1 MKKIKIVFFVGCFI
15 LLGVL
20 CAYPT
25 IYSWHKNV
33 SAEEP
38 KYYLQLEIFKRNGE
52 KICIKPGETIDTPIS
67 IGLDT
72 DWNLGINSVMYIKK
86 NPNDVV
92 VRSLIAQPS
101 YSEQCGYYIDEYS
114 ITDKKG
120 NTFTA
125 KFQNTFEIYDYT
137 AEFGD
142 LAFECIAGVHKV
154 KFSVNAFSVY
164 GIEKTEFNLSFLVE
178 EDTRADGM
186 EICLS
191 DTSEYTKITSSYF
204 NADSGDYDIYYC
216 KSKPVFKQIIKGV
229 EGYIDES
236 ALISFRVLD
245 DNFYS
250 NFPKSLNGLNKG
262 NIYFCQVYCK
272 GTAEY
277 KPANY
282 CCYIIY

>member
-1 MKKIKIVFFVGCFI
+1 MKTYTKIFSRLFAQIWIFI
-15 LLGVL
+15 LATLVFTYGVL
-20 CAYPT
+20 LLT
-25 IYSWHKNV
+25 DLKNY
-33 SAEEP
+33 
-38 KYYLQLEIFKRNGE
+38 K
-52 KICIKPGETIDTPIS
+52 
-67 IGLDT
+67 
-72 DWNLGINSVMYIKK
+72 
-86 NPNDVV
+86 
-92 VRSLIAQPS
+92 LIV
-101 YSEQCGYYIDEYS
+101 EDKDFNFYYITNDANEIQAS

-229 EGYIDES
+229 DGYIDES